1 MVVLTDLI
9 FFMQEQNGK
18 YTFFSQD
25 NKVWSKSDENSMG
38 YSKDYTRLHQRV
50 HISDPMKIS
59 DVSFYGRTWVAVS
72 YSKNWTLHFPYF
84 LYYVQ
89 QFSGIRNIGFDSFF

>member
-25 NKVWSKSDENSMG
+25 NKVWSESDENSTG
-38 YSKDYTRLHQRV
+38 YSKDYARLHQRV

-59 DVSFYGRTWVAVS
+59 DV
-72 YSKNWTLHFPYF
+72 
-84 LYYVQ
+84 
-89 QFSGIRNIGFDSFF
+89 